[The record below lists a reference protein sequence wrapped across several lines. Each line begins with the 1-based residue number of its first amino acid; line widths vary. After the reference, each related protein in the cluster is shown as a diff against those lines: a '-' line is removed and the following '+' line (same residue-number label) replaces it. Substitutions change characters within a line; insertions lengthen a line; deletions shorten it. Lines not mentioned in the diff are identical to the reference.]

1 MGMEKGTNLPTT
13 DSRVRIL
20 VVDDHPNTAN
30 MLARAI
36 ARMGSNVEVFAA
48 TSGSEALKRVQ
59 DEAADILIT
68 DMIMPEM
75 TGLELIEKLQTH
87 PAGRPTF
94 SYLMTAY
101 DVPGLKVTARRL
113 KVKEV
118 ISKPV
123 HPSRVCQIISDAMDE
138 MQHSQPDQR
147 EVVPQKQFNILIA
160 DDRPDNLVLLGRYL
174 NNEGYGFIKA
184 SDGLETL
191 QKIRTELPDLVLLDV
206 NMPHKDGF
214 TVLQEIRSDPAV
226 RHIPVIILTA
236 ARLDSIDIQSGL
248 NLGAD
253 DYVTKPFDRRELLAR
268 IRTKLRVKEAEDVIR
283 RRNREL
289 QLLPEISKELS
300 VRLNLSELS
309 DIVLRRTVETLGAEE
324 GHLILLNPRSPV
336 HKEYRVSVSETV
348 DSHNQI
354 PALNHLLK
362 YMEENREGILIQNT
376 REDERWQTPDNEP
389 AHSVVI
395 APMFGQMD
403 LIGFLVLVHEQVG
416 YFTIDHQSLL
426 QAIAGQASVAVE
438 NARLYTNMAQE
449 KQKLDAILQSAA
461 NAILMFD
468 EDGCLSMLNPAAEA
482 LFNNNLA
489 TVGLPL
495 ARGQGYDMLI
505 DALEETYTSGAAHST
520 ELKWHDYRTF
530 TALFTPIDKGG
541 CVVAL
546 QDVTHFKQLEKVKDE
561 FVATASHDLRNPI
574 TTIKGYSQLLMLS
587 KQLDDSQLD
596 FIKRIHHASIHMAE
610 LVENMLSLAKMDLSA
625 RLDIKELDIS
635 TLFMEI
641 ADEFKPQAE
650 AKQQVIKVE
659 KTAASSMV
667 RGDTFHLRQVF
678 RNLIGNAIKYTPE
691 FGMITLSVEQSGS
704 NVKISVKDT
713 GYGIPA
719 ADLPNLF
726 KRFYRVRNNGHD
738 HIEGNG
744 LGLAIVKSI
753 IEQHGGTVTVESE
766 PGKGSCFI
774 ANLPLFQMKETIQAD

>member
-1 MGMEKGTNLPTT
+1 MEKGTNSPTA

-36 ARMGSNVEVFAA
+36 ARMGSNVEVFSA
-48 TSGSEALKRVQ
+48 TSGSEALKHVQ
-59 DEAADILIT
+59 NEAADILIT

-75 TGLELIEKLQTH
+75 TGLELIEKLQSN
-87 PAGRPTF
+87 PAGRP
-94 SYLMTAY
+94 SYLYLMTAY

-118 ISKPV
+118 IAKPV
-123 HPSRVCQIISDAMDE
+123 HPSRVCQLISDAMDE
-138 MQHSQPDQR
+138 MQQTKPPQV
-147 EVVPQKQFNILIA
+147 EAAPQKKFNILIA
-160 DDRPDNLVLLGRYL
+160 DDQPDNLLLLGRYL
-174 NNEGYGFIKA
+174 TNEGYGFIKA

-191 QKIRTELPDLVLLDV
+191 DKVRTELPDLVLLDV

-214 TVLQEIRSDPAV
+214 AVLQEIRSDPATH
-226 RHIPVIILTA
+226 HIPVIILTA
-236 ARLDSIDIQSGL
+236 ARPDAVDIQSGL

-253 DYVTKPFDRRELLAR
+253 DYITKPFDRRELMAR

-289 QLLPEISKELS
+289 QLLPEIGRELS
-300 VRLNLSELS
+300 VHLNLNELS
-309 DIVLRRTVETLGAEE
+309 DIVLRRTVATLGAEA

-336 HKEYRVSVSETV
+336 HKEYRLSASETY
-348 DSHNQI
+348 DSQDQI
-354 PALNHLLK
+354 PALNHFLN

-376 REDERWQTPDNEP
+376 REDERWQTSANGNE
-389 AHSVVI
+389 AARSAVI
-395 APMFGQMD
+395 APMFGRTS
-403 LIGFLVLVHEQVG
+403 LIGLLMLVHEQAD
-416 YFTIDHQSLL
+416 YFTSDHLSLL

-449 KQKLDAILQSAA
+449 KQRLDAILQSAA

-468 EDGCLSMLNPAAEA
+468 EDGCLSMLNPAAEMV
-482 LFNNNLA
+482 FKDHEA

-495 ARGQGYDMLI
+495 ARGLGYDMLI
-505 DALEETYTSGAAHST
+505 DALEQTYTSGASHT
-520 ELKWHDYRTF
+520 QELKWHDKRTF
-530 TALFTPIDKGG
+530 NALFTPIGGGG

-574 TTIKGYSQLLMLS
+574 TTIKGYSQLLMISNQLNE
-587 KQLDDSQLD
+587 KQLD
-596 FIKRIHHASIHMAE
+596 FVKRIHHASKHMEE
-610 LVENMLSLAKMDLSA
+610 LVENMLSLAKMDLNA

-635 TLFMEI
+635 TLFLEI

-659 KTAASSMV
+659 ATAPDSKV
-667 RGDTFHLRQVF
+667 QGDAFQLRQVF

-691 FGMITLSVEQSGS
+691 IGTITLSVEQAAGI
-704 NVKISVKDT
+704 VKLSIKDT

-719 ADLPNLF
+719 TDLPNLF
-726 KRFYRVRNNGHD
+726 NRFYRVRNNGHD

-753 IEQHGGTVTVESE
+753 AKQHGGDVSVESE
-766 PGKGSCFI
+766 VGKGSCFTVS
-774 ANLPLFQMKETIQAD
+774 LPLFLIQESIQTE